1 MDLLC
6 TSNAIINLT
15 LVKRDF
21 FISSFPGKLIFG
33 EIFEYKYIRN
43 KSFLIYRCEICK
55 FYETTLAILKSI
67 SSSKDT
73 QQCWI
78 QTEDY
83 AYFWELKNETNLNRI
98 ILGIEIASNVVF
110 KTLFTFEEFYNLL
123 DYFKELI
130 LTSLLLRDR
139 EISIINEISCLEI
152 AQIKQFENK
161 NLLNDYLDKQKIEKT
176 QNMILISL
184 NLDFIIL
191 QNKFNKLIN
200 IDYRKN
206 YTSMLK
212 E

>member
-1 MDLLC
+1 M
-6 TSNAIINLT
+6 
-15 LVKRDF
+15 
-21 FISSFPGKLIFG
+21 
-33 EIFEYKYIRN
+33 
-43 KSFLIYRCEICK
+43 
-55 FYETTLAILKSI
+55 
-67 SSSKDT
+67 
-73 QQCWI
+73 
-78 QTEDY
+78 
-83 AYFWELKNETNLNRI
+83 
-98 ILGIEIASNVVF
+98 
-110 KTLFTFEEFYNLL
+110 L

-176 QNMILISL
+176 QNMILISV
-184 NLDFIIL
+184 NLDVIIL